1 MKTTK
6 TNTVTKTPL
15 AVVVTAGDVK
25 VLLAVVA
32 VAVVAIR

>member
-6 TNTVTKTPL
+6 KNTVMRMLL
-15 AVVVTAGDVK
+15 AVVVTAGDIK

-32 VAVVAIR
+32 VAIVEIQ